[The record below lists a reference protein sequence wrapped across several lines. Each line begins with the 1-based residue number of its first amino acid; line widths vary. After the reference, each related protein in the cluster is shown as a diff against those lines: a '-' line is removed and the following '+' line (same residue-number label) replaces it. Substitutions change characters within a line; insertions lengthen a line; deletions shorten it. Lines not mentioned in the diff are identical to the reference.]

1 MVSVRAGQSTGET
14 GMRLPSGF
22 VAANV
27 WPKTSPCG
35 SVAMW
40 THCETQLVKVLS
52 TVEAGPV
59 LITARACSC
68 GGRSRR
74 RVRCVWST
82 GRTGRRGQR
91 RKPCSATGD
100 HDRTCHLFLKG
111 LLGLQASKL
120 LRLLPFLQTR
130 QRMPTTEHAER
141 LEVSRRTVLRDVA
154 ALKVSSASDCLRC
167 MRRPRARSPSVRP
180 RRPGPRT

>member
-59 LITARACSC
+59 II
-68 GGRSRR
+68 
-74 RVRCVWST
+74 
-82 GRTGRRGQR
+82 
-91 RKPCSATGD
+91 
-100 HDRTCHLFLKG
+100 
-111 LLGLQASKL
+111 
-120 LRLLPFLQTR
+120 
-130 QRMPTTEHAER
+130 
-141 LEVSRRTVLRDVA
+141 
-154 ALKVSSASDCLRC
+154 
-167 MRRPRARSPSVRP
+167 SPSLLVRGGA
-180 RRPGPRT
+180 RDGVFGASGPRGEQDAGGNVESHVARLKTTTGPVIFF

>member
-59 LITARACSC
+59 LI
-68 GGRSRR
+68 
-74 RVRCVWST
+74 
-82 GRTGRRGQR
+82 
-91 RKPCSATGD
+91 
-100 HDRTCHLFLKG
+100 
-111 LLGLQASKL
+111 
-120 LRLLPFLQTR
+120 
-130 QRMPTTEHAER
+130 
-141 LEVSRRTVLRDVA
+141 
-154 ALKVSSASDCLRC
+154 
-167 MRRPRARSPSVRP
+167 SPSLLVRGALETACP
-180 RRPGPRT
+180 VRLVHGANRTPGATSKAM